1 MPEKLEDRVL
11 SHDKQLVKI
20 ETILD
25 RVASNQDNINDSILS
40 IAINLAKIT
49 NIEENNKSSFDRVHT
64 RIDNEVKIRD
74 EKIKEVNIQLKILD
88 VFSFLSKYPKITV
101 TVCVLL
107 YATAISDIRH
117 KVYDTIVPS
126 TTHKPVT
133 EKYK

>member
-1 MPEKLEDRVL
+1 MPDNLEDRVL

-25 RVASNQDNINDSILS
+25 RVASNQENINGSILS
-40 IAINLAKIT
+40 IAINMAKMT

-64 RIDNEVKIRD
+64 RIDNEVIIRD
-74 EKIKEVNIQLKILD
+74 EKINEINIQLKILE

-107 YATAISDIRH
+107 YSAAISDIRH

-126 TTHKPVT
+126 TVNKPVT
-133 EKYK
+133 K